1 MTTEE
6 TAPKETAPKK
16 TALKKKTKESDKKE
30 EPTSKVRRLGRDIAS
45 LLIFLGVAL
54 SARASL
60 ADHYVVPTGS
70 MIPTVHE
77 GDRVFVSKAAYGFR
91 IPLSATWIA
100 RWGEPQRGDVVV
112 LQSPVED
119 VVLLKRVVAIGG
131 DEVRVVNGHIF
142 LNGVEAE
149 ATATEENLDGKKHM
163 VSLKAGGGPDF
174 GPKKIPE
181 GQVLVMGDN
190 RGNSKDGRMFGF
202 VDQSAVLGRA
212 VSIYLRD
219 GSLVWDR
226 L

>member
-1 MTTEE
+1 
-6 TAPKETAPKK
+6 
-16 TALKKKTKESDKKE
+16 
-30 EPTSKVRRLGRDIAS
+30 

-70 MIPTVHE
+70 MIPTVRE

-91 IPLSATWIA
+91 LPLSFTWLA
-100 RWGEPQRGDVVV
+100 RWSEPQRGDVVV

-119 VVLLKRVVAIGG
+119 VVLLKRVVAVGG
-131 DEVRVVNGHIF
+131 DEVTV
-142 LNGVEAE
+142 LNGKLILNGQAVET
-149 ATATEENLDGKKHM
+149 TADSEKLGEKAHSL
-163 VSLKAGGGPDF
+163 SLKSGGGPNF
-174 GPKKIPE
+174 GPDRVPKGK
-181 GQVLVMGDN
+181 VLVMGDN

-202 VDQSAVLGRA
+202 VDESTVLGRA